1 MPCSKST
8 IVIRQSKINMKVFLI
23 GYMASGK
30 STATKKLASKLGLQS
45 VDLDAEIVKTTG
57 LSIPDIFKTK
67 GEKEFRK
74 LEQTE
79 LRKWIGKDDFVMACG
94 GGTPCFFES
103 MDEMNAAGVTVYL
116 QMTPKAVVDRVQSSK
131 EERPILKGM
140 KADKMLEKVTF
151 QLKKREPFYSRAQ
164 WTVNG
169 VNLDIDELA
178 GMVNH
183 SK

>member
-1 MPCSKST
+1 
-8 IVIRQSKINMKVFLI
+8 MKVFLV

-30 STATKKLASKLGLQS
+30 SKAANKLATKLGLQA
-45 VDLDAEIVKTTG
+45 VDLDAEILKTSG
-57 LSIPDIFKTK
+57 LSIPEIFKAR
-67 GEKEFRK
+67 GEKGFRK
-74 LEQTE
+74 LEQSE
-79 LRKWIGKDDFVMACG
+79 LRKWIRKDNFVMACG

-103 MDEMNAAGVTVYL
+103 MDEMNTAGITVYL
-116 QMTPKAVVDRVQSSK
+116 QMTPKALVDRVQSSK
-131 EERPILKGM
+131 QERPILKGLSSE
-140 KADKMLEKVTF
+140 KMLNKVAF

-169 VNLDIDELA
+169 VNLDVEELA

>member
-1 MPCSKST
+1 
-8 IVIRQSKINMKVFLI
+8 MKVFLI

-30 STATKKLASKLGLQS
+30 STVAKKLASKLGVQA
-45 VDLDAEIVKTTG
+45 VDLDAEIERSSG
-57 LSIPDIFKTK
+57 LSIPEIFKAR
-67 GEKEFRK
+67 GEKGFRK
-74 LEQTE
+74 LEQAE

-103 MDEMNAAGVTVYL
+103 MDEMNAAGTTIYL
-116 QMTPKAVVDRVQSSK
+116 QMTPKAVVDRVRSSK
-131 EERPILKGM
+131 EERPILKGLS
-140 KADKMLEKVTF
+140 AERMLDKVTF

-169 VNLDIDELA
+169 INLEVEELV

>member
-1 MPCSKST
+1 
-8 IVIRQSKINMKVFLI
+8 MKVFLI

-30 STATKKLASKLGLQS
+30 STATKKLASKLGLKS
-45 VDLDAEIVKTTG
+45 VDLDAEIVKSSG
-57 LSIPDIFKTK
+57 MSIPDIFKIK
-67 GEKEFRK
+67 GEKAFRK
-74 LEQTE
+74 MEQAE
-79 LRKWIGKDDFVMACG
+79 LRKWLDQDNYVMATG

-103 MDEMNAAGVTVYL
+103 MDEMNAAGETIYL

-140 KADKMLEKVTF
+140 KEDKMLEKVAF
-151 QLKKREPFYSRAQ
+151 QLKKREPFYTRAK
-164 WTVNG
+164 WTING
-169 VNLDIDELA
+169 INLDIDELA

>member
-1 MPCSKST
+1 
-8 IVIRQSKINMKVFLI
+8 MKVFLV

-30 STATKKLASKLGLQS
+30 STAAKKLASKLGLQS
-45 VDLDAEIVKTTG
+45 VDLDAEIEKTNG
-57 LSIPDIFKTK
+57 LTIPEIFKMK
-67 GEKEFRK
+67 GEKQFRK
-74 LEQTE
+74 LEQIE
-79 LRKWIGKDDFVMACG
+79 LRKWIGLDDFVMACG

-116 QMTPKAVVDRVQSSK
+116 QMTPKAIVDRVQSSK
-131 EERPILKGM
+131 EERPILKGL

-151 QLKKREPFYSRAQ
+151 QLKKRQPFYSRAQ

-169 VNLDIDELA
+169 INLDIDEVV

>member
-1 MPCSKST
+1 
-8 IVIRQSKINMKVFLI
+8 MKVFLI

-30 STATKKLASKLGLQS
+30 STATKKLASKLGLNS
-45 VDLDAEIVKTTG
+45 VDLDAEIVKSSG
-57 LSIPDIFKTK
+57 MSIPDIFKTK
-67 GEKEFRK
+67 GEKAFRK
-74 LEQTE
+74 MEQAE
-79 LRKWIGKDDFVMACG
+79 LRNWLNQDNYVMATG

-103 MDEMNAAGVTVYL
+103 MDEMNAAGETIYL

-140 KADKMLEKVTF
+140 KEDKMLEKVAF
-151 QLKKREPFYSRAQ
+151 QLKKREPFYTRAK
-164 WTVNG
+164 WTING
-169 VNLDIDELA
+169 INLDIDELA

>member
-1 MPCSKST
+1 
-8 IVIRQSKINMKVFLI
+8 MKVFLI

-30 STATKKLASKLGLQS
+30 STATKKLASKLGLKS
-45 VDLDAEIVKTTG
+45 VDLDAEIVKSSG
-57 LSIPDIFKTK
+57 MSIPDIFKTK
-67 GEKEFRK
+67 GEKAFRK
-74 LEQTE
+74 MEQTE
-79 LRKWIGKDDFVMACG
+79 LRKWLDQDNYVMATG

-103 MDEMNAAGVTVYL
+103 MDEMNAAGETIYL

-140 KADKMLEKVTF
+140 KEDKMLEKVAF
-151 QLKKREPFYSRAQ
+151 QLKKREPFYTRAK
-164 WTVNG
+164 WTING
-169 VNLDIDELA
+169 INLDIDELA